1 MLDVWEWKPGARTR
15 NRFHAFYMPKFQNHA
30 HARSSTY
37 RTPYQRRTRPPG
49 AHRGVARPQAVLL
62 AAERLSPLR
71 VPMGQHGNP
80 FAALRHNGLQLLQ
93 GLFRRLGEPLG
104 VKWRLTVS
112 ERKSLRL

>member
-1 MLDVWEWKPGARTR
+1 MFKQEIDSTLFPC
-15 NRFHAFYMPKFQNHA
+15 PKHKDNDTA
-30 HARSSTY
+30 GNTTY
-37 RTPYQRRTRPPG
+37 RTPYQGRTRPAG
-49 AHRGVARPQAVLL
+49 ADGDVAGPQAVLL